1 MDFISAPGNT
11 ITCSVFPISYT
22 MMIMMTMFG
31 GDGFCGDTNRC
42 ICSFNFAFTS
52 DHPLVAHDE
61 AADDYHA
68 NAAAHSQAHAH
79 AHANKDKFA

>member
-1 MDFISAPGNT
+1 MMPT
-11 ITCSVFPISYT
+11 T
-22 MMIMMTMFG
+22 MIMMTMFG

-68 NAAAHSQAHAH
+68 NASAHSQAHAHAH